1 MHVIPFLTQ
10 LFLYPLRFQYKMD
23 IMMGR
28 FFIIM
33 LGVVQAISVLGQT
46 TEDFAPLHEQTLT
59 IKEAGHLKAQ
69 EKYQIAAL
77 YLNHHVTL
85 SHLDTADYYIYKAYQ
100 YWRKADKKEQKGLA
114 KMGITEKAIKALKGE
129 IEDVYVDEVFKVN
142 TLSAFDTLLVRFKR
156 LNPVVHEKVLK
167 ARHELAYNDIIAID
181 SFADFKQKY
190 LANAASFG
198 SDAPIYKRQLDQMLI
213 DRFFEKYDSTNLLHV
228 LYFMRDFPNL
238 GARMDTLLSKGLEE
252 KPYIELVEN
261 FLRPYAKRAFPLT
274 VEKIYD
280 YYALSGV
287 AKDLELFGMK
297 YPEFTTNERFNWDLD
312 VARQGEYK
320 FTSGFKDHLEKYIM
334 TNPEGYRS
342 FIAVQKLLEKQLED
356 EDWWGAQ
363 QTLASVLPQL
373 QGKSTQ
379 WGLNLQEILRDTTE
393 EYLAFPIDTTFINTT
408 LEEYAPVMSFDG
420 KQLYFCRRGIGK
432 ENVFVTEKNA
442 LGQWSKP
449 IPIMAINK
457 PEQNEAPI
465 AISVDG
471 SSMLIFE
478 EGIVKSTQRTKTGW
492 SALSPLLPR
501 ELQSTWQGVTTISSD
516 QQVAIFAAR
525 RADRVGLPK
534 EENIDLYVS
543 IKDETGQW
551 GFPENLGININTPFE
566 ERSPFLHPDMR
577 TLYFSSNGHG
587 GLGDLDVFKVT
598 RLGDGW
604 LEWSEPVNL
613 GKTINTPQ
621 KDWGYRISTDGQY
634 AYFSMELESV
644 QDEIFQ
650 VELPDFARPET
661 VYTIKGKLTD
671 LSGRPFE
678 GSLEVFNLEDGG
690 IVNNIQPNPSTGEYF
705 VTLPK
710 GKWYGYRA
718 KAPGY
723 FPISGHLDTRTTE
736 QTNLER
742 SIVVPKTDDL
752 TDTTHIKLNNL
763 FFDHD
768 QAEIKKESFADLDR
782 LAAFVKD
789 YDQTI
794 EIAGHT
800 DNTGGTDYNLDL
812 SAKRAEAVKAY
823 LINQGC
829 EASQIQA
836 KGYGENDP
844 VASNE
849 DEQGQA
855 LNRRVE
861 VRFPKKEVLSH

>member
-1 MHVIPFLTQ
+1 MLRVRYCLKKLWTMVLEDSLLNSLPTQ
-10 LFLYPLRFQYKMD
+10 LFPTAYRFQYKID
-23 IMMGR
+23 IIMGR
-28 FFIIM
+28 LMMII

-46 TEDFAPLHEQTLT
+46 AEEVAPLHEQVLA

-77 YLNHHVTL
+77 YLRGYQTL
-85 SHLDTADYYIYKAYQ
+85 PHLDTADYYIYKAYQ
-100 YWRKADKKEQKGLA
+100 YWRKADKKAQKSLA
-114 KMGITEKAIKALKGE
+114 KVGITEKAIKTLKGE
-129 IEDVYVDEVFKVN
+129 IEDVYVDQVFELN
-142 TLSAFDTLLVRFKR
+142 TLAAFDTLLVRFKR

-167 ARHELAYNDIIAID
+167 RRHELAYQAIINID
-181 SFADFKQKY
+181 SFVDFKQLY

-198 SDAPIYKRQLDQMLI
+198 SDAPAYKRQLDQMLI
-213 DRFFEKYDSTNLLHV
+213 DRFFEQYDSTNLLHV

-261 FLRPYAKRAFPLT
+261 YLRPYAKRAFPKT

-280 YYALSGV
+280 YYALSGL

-297 YPEFTTNERFNWDLD
+297 YPEFTTNERFNWDMD
-312 VARQGEYK
+312 VARQAEYK
-320 FTSGFKDHLEKYIM
+320 FTSGFKDHLEKYIL

-342 FIAVQKLLEKQLED
+342 FTAIQKLLESHLE
-356 EDWWGAQ
+356 EEAWMEAQ
-363 QTLASVLPQL
+363 QTLTAVLPQL
-373 QGKSTQ
+373 HGKPAQ
-379 WGLNLQEILRDTTE
+379 WGLKLQEILQDTTE
-393 EYLAFPIDTTFINTT
+393 VYLASPIDTTFINTT

-420 KQLYFCRRGIGK
+420 QQLYFCRRGLGK
-432 ENVFVTEKNA
+432 ENVFMTQKNA

-457 PEQNEAPI
+457 AEQNEAPI

-471 SSMLIFE
+471 SSMLVFE
-478 EGIVKSTQRTKTGW
+478 EGIVKSTQRTKSGW
-492 SALSPLLPR
+492 SPLSPLLPR
-501 ELQSTWQGVTTISSD
+501 ALQSTWQGVTTISSD

-543 IKDETGQW
+543 IKDENGQW
-551 GFPENLGININTPFE
+551 SFPQNLGITINTPFE

-587 GLGDLDVFKVT
+587 GLGDLDVYKVT
-598 RLGDGW
+598 RLGEGW
-604 LEWSEPVNL
+604 LDWSEPVNL

-671 LSGRPFE
+671 LAGKPFE
-678 GSLEVFNLEDGG
+678 GRLKVFNLEDGG
-690 IVNNIQPNPSTGEYF
+690 LVNDIQPNPSTGEYF

-718 KAPGY
+718 QAPGY

-742 SIVVPKTDDL
+742 TIIVPKMDDL

-768 QAEIKKESFADLDR
+768 KAEIKKDR
-782 LAAFVKD
+782 LP
-789 YDQTI
+789 T
-794 EIAGHT
+794 
-800 DNTGGTDYNLDL
+800 
-812 SAKRAEAVKAY
+812 
-823 LINQGC
+823 
-829 EASQIQA
+829 
-836 KGYGENDP
+836 
-844 VASNE
+844 
-849 DEQGQA
+849 
-855 LNRRVE
+855 
-861 VRFPKKEVLSH
+861 